1 MFSTLVEAR
10 VVRIRSCFC
19 ASIWTDVADPLLS
32 CALTPVCV
40 VVLTRSPAP
49 VVAEVLLAE
58 RPVCVLVGFV
68 VSAPVVLGSVLPGSV
83 LLASVLLASV
93 FLVSVLLG
101 SDLPVAAERPVC
113 VARASGLLALFG
125 CAAVG
130 ILLLARAFSRLRLL
144 CAFVIGALVGR
155 RSLVVGATL
164 ALCPLVVSCALMA
177 LRLVRRAHRIGLGRV
192 LALRRL
198 RRAAMLC
205 HSVLGWRRRFC
216 RTCRR
221 GTFLRQTGR
230 GFVLRRLRA
239 CTCNADEKR
248 GGRA

>member
-10 VVRIRSCFC
+10 EVRIRSCFC

-32 CALTPVCV
+32 CALTPVCL

-113 VARASGLLALFG
+113 VAELPDCLPFSAALRWVSCFWVELSADLG
-125 CAAVG
+125 CCAP
-130 ILLLARAFSRLRLL
+130 LSLAR
-144 CAFVIGALVGR
+144 
-155 RSLVVGATL
+155 
-164 ALCPLVVSCALMA
+164 
-177 LRLVRRAHRIGLGRV
+177 
-192 LALRRL
+192 
-198 RRAAMLC
+198 
-205 HSVLGWRRRFC
+205 WW
-216 RTCRR
+216 
-221 GTFLRQTGR
+221 
-230 GFVLRRLRA
+230 
-239 CTCNADEKR
+239 
-248 GGRA
+248 